1 RGLTDMSIYSQD
13 VLLSDPCHTGLYVRG
28 KHVYLGI
35 ANLLR
40 WSLIWYFDDLT
51 LEIVKIHV
59 ADNSMEDKNDT
70 GSDIL
75 FKDISNDTHFKESS
89 YKLQH
94 KDRDKNLNSIHT
106 IPLLS
111 FSTSTIQS
119 YDRNIRLY
127 VRWELEGTPRSS
139 YIASMLSSRSTRIP
153 RSSFSGIFVY
163 KFCSKNGLV
172 AEHHVKHIVPAPS
185 RRAVL
190 YQGFGGLG
198 GLMWRLRS
206 GLRQKNEWGVG
217 LGIVDV
223 KIPINVKS
231 SKDKNENHNL
241 GLENSDQTLQER
253 EEDLED
259 GGDLDTEE
267 LLAAMAE
274 NSSDQFSEV
283 PPEEIEDE
291 ELLLDDTLSP
301 LEKIFLYVKSDL
313 VFHRVFI
320 AKELP
325 SLIKDVEISE
335 AVEYVL
341 PLMNSLGTDPE
352 DHVREAFAPE
362 LDKIIW
368 FYYSHCPLREI
379 TTEITAD
386 NIQNDNTST

>member
-1 RGLTDMSIYSQD
+1 T
-13 VLLSDPCHTGLYVRG
+13 
-28 KHVYLGI
+28 
-35 ANLLR
+35 
-40 WSLIWYFDDLT
+40 
-51 LEIVKIHV
+51 
-59 ADNSMEDKNDT
+59 
-70 GSDIL
+70 
-75 FKDISNDTHFKESS
+75 
-89 YKLQH
+89 
-94 KDRDKNLNSIHT
+94 
-106 IPLLS
+106 
-111 FSTSTIQS
+111 
-119 YDRNIRLY
+119 
-127 VRWELEGTPRSS
+127 
-139 YIASMLSSRSTRIP
+139 
-153 RSSFSGIFVY
+153 
-163 KFCSKNGLV
+163 
-172 AEHHVKHIVPAPS
+172 EHHVKHIVPAPS

-206 GLRQKNEWGVG
+206 GLKQKNEWGVG
-217 LGIVDV
+217 LGIVDA
-223 KIPINVKS
+223 KIQINVKS
-231 SKDKNENHNL
+231 SKDKNENHDL

-274 NSSDQFSEV
+274 NSSDDLTFQLAITSRAILRNQFSEI

-352 DHVREAFAPE
+352 DHVREAFVPE

-379 TTEITAD
+379 TTEITTD
-386 NIQNDNTST
+386 NIQSDNTSTSRP